1 MKEGPGAERATG
13 RATAFLAG
21 IEMTE
26 SALINTRAPAAERR
40 TPAWMTFLL
49 ATACGL
55 LAANI
60 YYAQPLIGLIAPS
73 IGLDDKAASL
83 IVTFTQ
89 CGYCAGL
96 TLLVPLGDLVE
107 NRRLIVVTLCA
118 ASAALAAAAIA
129 PSAPLFAA
137 HLAPDASRG
146 RVVGNVMS
154 GLLAGIMLAGPASSL
169 IANALG
175 WRAVFA
181 ASAAVIAALALV
193 MRASAFLRS
202 PAQPAR
208 S

>member
-1 MKEGPGAERATG
+1 
-13 RATAFLAG
+13 
-21 IEMTE
+21 MTE
-26 SALINTRAPAAERR
+26 STLTGARALAAERR

-49 ATACGL
+49 AAACGL

-73 IGLDDKAASL
+73 IGLDDKAAGL

-96 TLLVPLGDLVE
+96 ALLVPLGDLVE

-129 PSAPLFAA
+129 PSAPLFLFACLIIGLLSVAAQMLLPIAA